1 MIFQT
6 KPHVETLEQLG
17 RKNEVCDLQT
27 SQNCIHLKT
36 PFWKTKRPKM
46 QVQRTYWMAGG
57 LLEQFPPEAV
67 LSCPRD
73 AKDNQQ
79 MMQRIALIA
88 VCSKLVQDQVQFF
101 SKHSVGY
108 TVHQDHF
115 NMQQLQHSS
124 TCNSHPQKSSIFFKP
139 QPARSSSS
147 MAFLSSS
154 SLIVPCMGVSPLPW
168 GMEYWTSD
176 AVTPIWPVE
185 GTKNPFSEVHYS
197 TRKNVPIQFQAV
209 KMWQNSRIH
218 HTIQL
223 FSSSSICFLYLKGPF
238 QVKQTELRL
247 PLKALIPELEKS
259 ESKPLKLANPLL
271 HFS

>member
-46 QVQRTYWMAGG
+46 QLQRTYWMAGG

-88 VCSKLVQDQVQFF
+88 VCSKCRIKCSSSL
-101 SKHSVGY
+101 SSVGY
-108 TVHQDHF
+108 TIHQDHE
-115 NMQQLQHSS
+115 
-124 TCNSHPQKSSIFFKP
+124 SHATAIRKNPPSFYASAREIILLHGFLVVKFWSFPAWVCRLCLSEGWSIEPQMRWHK
-139 QPARSSSS
+139 
-147 MAFLSSS
+147 
-154 SLIVPCMGVSPLPW
+154 
-168 GMEYWTSD
+168 
-176 AVTPIWPVE
+176 WPVE
-185 GTKNPFSEVHYS
+185 STNPFS
-197 TRKNVPIQFQAV
+197 
-209 KMWQNSRIH
+209 
-218 HTIQL
+218 
-223 FSSSSICFLYLKGPF
+223 SSIIQPG
-238 QVKQTELRL
+238 
-247 PLKALIPELEKS
+247 
-259 ESKPLKLANPLL
+259 KLCTNPISSCGDVTKFKDTPHHSTL
-271 HFS
+271 FI